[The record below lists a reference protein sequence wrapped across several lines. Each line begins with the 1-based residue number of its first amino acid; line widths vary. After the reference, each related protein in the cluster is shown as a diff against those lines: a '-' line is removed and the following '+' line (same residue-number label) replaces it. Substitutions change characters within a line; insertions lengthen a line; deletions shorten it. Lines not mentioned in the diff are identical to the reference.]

1 MNIDTL
7 EQTLQAL
14 VANPDPE
21 SFLYD
26 LLRAYDQPKSSITLL
41 QKGSYNLEKKR
52 PNVVLW
58 KQKLY
63 FRYERHLDLHALI
76 DAIKQ
81 DTAITRHSPRFL
93 IVTNMQHLVA
103 VDTKT
108 QDTLDIELADLPKY
122 FDFFLPW
129 AGMEKQQFQS
139 ENPADVKAAERMG
152 RLYDLIHVDNKGFD
166 RHALNLFLSRL
177 LFCFFAEDTG
187 IFSDNQFTNAVG
199 SHTADDGSDL
209 SNYLQKLFRVLALRE
224 RGEFPAFL
232 QAFPYVNGG
241 LFEKDYPVPQFS
253 SKSRKLILE
262 CGALNWKAINPDIFG
277 SMIQAVVHDEQR
289 SHMGMHYT
297 SVVNIMKVIE
307 PLFLNELAEELA
319 KAASNEGK
327 LVKLLDRLYHLRI
340 FDPACGS
347 GNFLIIAYKE
357 LCKLEIA
364 IFRELQTLNTKWKTA
379 KSGIR
384 LTQFYGIELDD
395 FAHETAKLSL
405 WLAEHQMNMAFR
417 EVFGD
422 AKPTLPLQS
431 GGNIV
436 CGNATRLNWET
447 VCPKDPAHETY
458 ILGNPPYVGARN
470 QSKNQKEDMHWVFGK
485 INGVNSLDY
494 IACWLFKATIYLKD
508 SSCKC
513 AFVCTNSICQGEQ
526 VGLFWPHILSKNV
539 EIDFA
544 HKSFKW
550 TNNAKSN
557 AGVVCVVVGLR
568 NFSNEEKFIFNN
580 GFTKKAVNISPYILD
595 GENIFI
601 HKRKKSLS
609 RIPLMEYGNQPIEG
623 GFLKLSRPE
632 YEELVSENTYA
643 RKFIRKVIGGDEF
656 INGIERWCLWIEDKD
671 LTGAKKIASIEKR
684 IDKVREFR
692 KKGGEVASSLINRSH
707 QFRYRHEA
715 KNSFLLIPC
724 TSSEN
729 RKYLPIGFFD
739 KDYIAIHSAQV
750 IYDSHSYVFALISSW
765 MHMIWVKVAAGGL
778 ETRIRYSSSLCYNTF
793 PFPDISAK
801 QKEKLE
807 DHVFRVLDEREK
819 HPEKTMAQLYDP
831 DKMPEA
837 LRQAHHDM
845 DIAIE
850 QCYRAKPFT
859 NDEERLEYLF
869 TLYEEMIA
877 KEKARG

>member
-1 MNIDTL
+1 MNINTL
-7 EQTLQAL
+7 EQKLRTL
-14 VANPDPE
+14 VANPDPA

-26 LLRAYDQPKSSITLL
+26 LLLAYEQPKASITRL
-41 QKGSYNLEKKR
+41 QTGDYNLAKHTHTT
-52 PNVVLW
+52 LW
-58 KQKLY
+58 KKKVY
-63 FRYERHLDLHALI
+63 FCYEVNSDLHALI
-76 DAIKQ
+76 DLAKQ
-81 DTAITRHSPRFL
+81 DKEIIRHSPRFL
-93 IVTNMQHLVA
+93 IITDLKHLLA

-108 QDTLDIELADLPKY
+108 QDTLDIVLADLPKY

-129 AGMEKQQFQS
+129 AGMEKTQFQS

-152 RLYDLIHVDNKGFD
+152 RLYDIIYHDNLSFD

-187 IFSDNQFTNAVG
+187 IFGDNQFTNAVG
-199 SHTADDGSDL
+199 SHTAEDGSDL

-224 RGEFPAFL
+224 RGDFPAFL

-241 LFEKDYPVPQFS
+241 LFEKDFPVPQFS
-253 SKSRKLILE
+253 AKSRKLILE

-289 SHMGMHYT
+289 SHLGMHYT

-307 PLFLNELAEELA
+307 PLFLNDLKEDMD
-319 KAASNEGK
+319 KAAGNENK
-327 LVKLLDRLYHLRI
+327 LSKLLDRLYHLRI

-357 LCKLEIA
+357 LCKLEIG

-447 VCPKDPAHETY
+447 VCPKTPTHETY
-458 ILGNPPYVGARN
+458 ILGNPPYLGFSM
-470 QSKNQKEDMHWVFGK
+470 QDEKQKEDIVLNWGATTK
-485 INGVNSLDY
+485 LDY
-494 IACWLFKATIYLKD
+494 VSIWFLNGANYIKNSNGKL
-508 SSCKC
+508 
-513 AFVCTNSICQGEQ
+513 AFVSTNSINQGEQ
-526 VGLFWPHILSKNV
+526 VGLLWGGIFEKGL
-539 EIDFA
+539 EIFFGYT
-544 HKSFKW
+544 SFKW
-550 TNNAKSN
+550 ENNAKGN
-557 AGVVCVVVGLR
+557 AGVTCSIVGLSKKSNSKKIIYSNGVKKNVDSITPYITSGYSVAIFKR
-568 NFSNEEKFIFNN
+568 NHPLSNFPLISLGDMPKDGGNLILSTDEKNKMISNDARSDKFI
-580 GFTKKAVNISPYILD
+580 KRYI
-595 GENIFI
+595 G
-601 HKRKKSLS
+601 S
-609 RIPLMEYGNQPIEG
+609 
-623 GFLKLSRPE
+623 
-632 YEELVSENTYA
+632 SE
-643 RKFIRKVIGGDEF
+643 FIRGE
-656 INGIERWCLWIEDKD
+656 ERWCLWIKD
-671 LTGAKKIASIEKR
+671 DEVDDALKIPSIKNR
-684 IDKVREFR
+684 IDAVKSMRLDSKKVDTR
-692 KKGGEVASSLINRSH
+692 KFAIKPYRFVEVRH
-707 QFRYRHEA
+707 QDT
-715 KNSFLLIPC
+715 NSIIIPRV
-724 TSSEN
+724 SSE
-729 RKYLPIGFFD
+729 RRYYIPIGFLD
-739 KDYIAIHSAQV
+739 EKNIINDLAYAV
-750 IYDSHSYVFALISSW
+750 YDPPTWIFAVISSG
-765 MHMIWVKVAAGGL
+765 MHMTWVRAVAGRL

-801 QKEKLE
+801 QKEELE
-807 DHVFRVLDEREK
+807 DHVFHVLDEREK

-831 DKMPEA
+831 DKMPA
-837 LRQAHHDM
+837 GLRQAHHDM

-869 TLYEEMIA
+869 TLYEAMIA
-877 KEKARG
+877 AEKKGAKK